1 MIFDAIKNVKRTR
14 KTNHRTVYV
23 VLATIQTPQNGW
35 GTAKETKSVWVSVQ
49 RNESTWPSP
58 GGFCF
63 KARSAHCSKLV
74 ASLRKLWNAEME
86 RRKESE
92 RKRSQ
97 QSHSQDL
104 RDGLWN
110 GWVMV
115 GISQQEDT
123 QRWFCPSSHG
133 KGVLSLDMWRKCGA
147 CAIEECRKEKV
158 VTTEDLRLGM
168 NEAGRRK
175 DWEPCCKEITIG
187 TKHGNTALRKLK
199 ECGPTAEYLRW
210 LRNGSLI
217 GCFLCP
223 SRPSKQVSNCNPATN
238 QETHL

>member
-1 MIFDAIKNVKRTR
+1 MEKKTTPNSTETHLGIHFVTKAHWWEALVQEPRRAFITQSLTARPEKLPSNHHFLRAMLNLRGVTVFFLNTRCNWSRNNLFVSLGCIPKKNINANCQFKEGQGVPYGTL
-14 KTNHRTVYV
+14 YG

-63 KARSAHCSKLV
+63 KARSAHRSKLV

-104 RDGLWN
+104 RD
-110 GWVMV
+110 
-115 GISQQEDT
+115 
-123 QRWFCPSSHG
+123 
-133 KGVLSLDMWRKCGA
+133 
-147 CAIEECRKEKV
+147 
-158 VTTEDLRLGM
+158 RL
-168 NEAGRRK
+168 
-175 DWEPCCKEITIG
+175 
-187 TKHGNTALRKLK
+187 
-199 ECGPTAEYLRW
+199 
-210 LRNGSLI
+210 
-217 GCFLCP
+217 
-223 SRPSKQVSNCNPATN
+223 
-238 QETHL
+238 